1 MGRSRPGGSTRRSRA
16 RRISHGF
23 GARRRISA
31 RTFYLGSTRR
41 PRAGAPEVAVA
52 IRCATAVSAVSSSVL
67 KHCSFSRLCAPSIV
81 SRARASCS
89 SEADVDVERHA
100 GCYDGSCAMHSSR
113 AASARRAYAAVRAW
127 CACDARGAQAAR
139 AQPKSGHLCT
149 VLPHHTNCDANSSE
163 RTRMARHDAA
173 ICRSFAERHYTQPT

>member
-1 MGRSRPGGSTRRSRA
+1 MRVGRSRPGGSTRRSRA
-16 RRISHGF
+16 RRISHGL

-163 RTRMARHDAA
+163 RVRMGPALVLRD
-173 ICRSFAERHYTQPT
+173 RSFA

>member
-1 MGRSRPGGSTRRSRA
+1 MGRSRPGGSTRRSRGC
-16 RRISHGF
+16 RISHGL

-31 RTFYLGSTRR
+31 RTCYLGSTRR
-41 PRAGAPEVAVA
+41 PRAGAPKVAVA
-52 IRCATAVSAVSSSVL
+52 IRCATAHPAVSSSVS

-163 RTRMARHDAA
+163 RVRMGPPLVLRD
-173 ICRSFAERHYTQPT
+173 RSFA

>member
-1 MGRSRPGGSTRRSRA
+1 MRVGRSRPGGSTRRSRA
-16 RRISHGF
+16 RRISHGL

-41 PRAGAPEVAVA
+41 PRDGAPKVAVA

-100 GCYDGSCAMHSSR
+100 SCYDGSCAMHSSR

-163 RTRMARHDAA
+163 RTRMGPPLLLRD
-173 ICRSFAERHYTQPT
+173 RSFA

>member
-23 GARRRISA
+23 GARRRIST
-31 RTFYLGSTRR
+31 RTYHLGSTRR
-41 PRAGAPEVAVA
+41 PRAGPPEVAVA
-52 IRCATAVSAVSSSVL
+52 TRCATADSGVVWSVSKHYSLSST
-67 KHCSFSRLCAPSIV
+67 CAPLIA

-113 AASARRAYAAVRAW
+113 AASARRVRCGAGVVCVRCEGGAHRPRTAHPLTLSHLDFLILGLFGFSRIRTRIFSLWQVRA
-127 CACDARGAQAAR
+127 RTSLMR
-139 AQPKSGHLCT
+139 
-149 VLPHHTNCDANSSE
+149 E
-163 RTRMARHDAA
+163 RPWTH
-173 ICRSFAERHYTQPT
+173 

>member
-1 MGRSRPGGSTRRSRA
+1 MRVGRSRPGGSTRRSRA

-23 GARRRISA
+23 GARRRIST
-31 RTFYLGSTRR
+31 RTYHLGSTRR
-41 PRAGAPEVAVA
+41 PRAGPPEVAVA
-52 IRCATAVSAVSSSVL
+52 TRCATADSGVVWSVSKHYSLSST
-67 KHCSFSRLCAPSIV
+67 CAPLIA

-89 SEADVDVERHA
+89 SEADVDVERHG

-139 AQPKSGHLCT
+139 AQPKSGHLWHC
-149 VLPHHTNCDANSSE
+149 LPHHTNCDANSSA
-163 RTRMARHDAA
+163 RVRMGPPLVLRD
-173 ICRSFAERHYTQPT
+173 RSFA